1 MLAGEATTT
10 VGAIASALEA
20 RFPHAWAEPW
30 DRVGLIAGDPAA
42 LVTRALVTLDAT
54 AEAVER
60 AHAVGAGVLVTHH
73 PPFLDAPQ
81 RVVPASG
88 SAGAFEACLRLGC
101 ALIAVHTNLD
111 RAPEG
116 ADALP
121 ALLGLSIEGP
131 LESGTE
137 EVAVVV
143 TYAPEADADRL
154 VAAMSAAGA
163 GRLGPYEGCAYLGDG
178 AGVFRPL
185 GGARPAVAPKPE
197 GVAER
202 RIEVV
207 CPRDA
212 SAQVVEAARA
222 AHPYEEPV
230 VLSFSAERARGTVRL
245 GRICRWSG
253 GRTLGELAAHVAS
266 TLRTPVRVW
275 GTAARRVETIAVA
288 NGSGGSLIRDALRAA
303 ADVLVTGEVRYHDAL
318 DAASAG
324 LAVIEAG
331 HDATEWP
338 LAGVLAR
345 AVRDAV
351 PGGFEV
357 LTEEP
362 RTAWTVVEG
371 ADDRG

>member
-1 MLAGEATTT
+1 MITGEATTT
-10 VGAIASALEA
+10 VGAIAAALEA
-20 RFPHAWAEPW
+20 RFPRAWADPW

-54 AEAVER
+54 AEAVGR
-60 AHAVGAGVLVTHH
+60 AHALGAGVLVTHH

-88 SAGAFEACLRLGC
+88 PGGALEASLRLGC

-121 ALLGLSIEGP
+121 ALLGFTSEGP

-143 TYAPEADADRL
+143 TYAPAEEADHI
-154 VAAMSAAGA
+154 VAAMAAAGA
-163 GRLGPYEGCAYLGDG
+163 GRLGPYEGCAYLGEG
-178 AGVFRPL
+178 VGVFRPL
-185 GGARPAVAPKPE
+185 GGAHPAVVPTAE

-202 RIEVV
+202 RLEVV
-207 CPRDA
+207 CPREA
-212 SAQVVEAARA
+212 SARVVEAARA

-230 VLSFSAERARGTVRL
+230 VLSFPAERARGTVRL
-245 GRICRWSG
+245 GRLCTWSAG
-253 GRTLGELAAHVAS
+253 TTLGELAAHVAA
-266 TLRTPVRVW
+266 TLRAPVRVW
-275 GTAARRVETIAVA
+275 GTAASRVETIAVA
-288 NGSGGSLIRDALRAA
+288 NGSGGSLVRDAVRAA

-318 DAASAG
+318 DATSQG
-324 LAVIEAG
+324 LAIIEAG

-351 PGGFEV
+351 PGAFEV

-362 RTAWTVVEG
+362 GTAWTVVEG
-371 ADDRG
+371 SR